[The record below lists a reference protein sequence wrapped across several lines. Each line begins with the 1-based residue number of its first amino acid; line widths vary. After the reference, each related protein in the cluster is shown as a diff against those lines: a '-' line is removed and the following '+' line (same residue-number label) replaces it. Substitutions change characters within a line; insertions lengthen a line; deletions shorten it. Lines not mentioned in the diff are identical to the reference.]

1 MIAQSIYTKIN
12 KLIAQSIEALKRRE
26 NQAMTKKD
34 AILKAA
40 QEAFGQLG
48 FTAATVK
55 DVAGRADVSFGL
67 VSHYFGSKQD
77 LFLAAGFDMADR
89 LIARLN
95 EATAEGESG
104 LESIQRYMAA
114 YFAFTEEHRNRF
126 PILLRCSPFSHMEP
140 GVDAAKVAEK
150 FSVFIEELK
159 RYVSQGIKDGSIRDL
174 PTDETALIIYGNI
187 VGSVRTSLLTP
198 YKSEGILSETINHVT
213 RSLKNSSSQGGC

>member
-1 MIAQSIYTKIN
+1 
-12 KLIAQSIEALKRRE
+12 
-26 NQAMTKKD
+26 MTKKE

-55 DVAGRADVSFGL
+55 DVAGRAEVSFGL

-89 LIARLN
+89 LISRLT
-95 EATAEGESG
+95 EATAEEPNG
-104 LESIQRYMAA
+104 LESIRQYMAA
-114 YFAFTEEHRNRF
+114 YFAFTDEHRDRF

-140 GVDAAKVAEK
+140 GVNAVKVAEK
-150 FSVFIEELK
+150 FSVFIDELK
-159 RYVSQGIKDGSIRDL
+159 QRVSQGIEDGSIRPL
-174 PTDETALIIYGNI
+174 PVAETALIIYGNI

-198 YKSEGILSETINHVT
+198 YESEGIFAETINHVT
-213 RSLKNSSSQGGC
+213 RSLKNSPDQDGC

>member
-1 MIAQSIYTKIN
+1 
-12 KLIAQSIEALKRRE
+12 
-26 NQAMTKKD
+26 MTKKE

-89 LIARLN
+89 LICSLA
-95 EATAEGESG
+95 EATAESPDG
-104 LESIQRYMAA
+104 LTSIRQYMSA
-114 YFAFTEEHRNRF
+114 YFAFTDEQRDRF

-140 GVDAAKVAEK
+140 GIDAVKVAEK
-150 FSVFIEELK
+150 FSAFIDELK
-159 RYVSQGIKDGSIRDL
+159 RCVSQGIEDGSIRTL
-174 PTDETALIIYGNI
+174 PVEETALIIYGNI

-198 YKSEGILSETINHVT
+198 YKSEGIFSETINHVI
-213 RSLKNSSSQGGC
+213 RSLKNGPDQDGC